1 MTDEKSNP
9 SDRTA
14 PLHFD
19 AVLDDERSAGFSSEG
34 EARGLAFSGGG
45 IRSATFN
52 LGVIQALAEE
62 KLLQKFDYLS
72 TISGGGYIGS
82 WLSLFIKR
90 YGGGEVAQ
98 AETELCRGDGK
109 LEHAAI
115 RFAKSTFAGFCRA
128 RKSATSMAKKL

>member
-1 MTDEKSNP
+1 MTDEKSIR

-72 TISGGGYIGS
+72 TISGGAPRATASARSGPGACMAGMGS
-82 WLSLFIKR
+82 
-90 YGGGEVAQ
+90 GAG
-98 AETELCRGDGK
+98 
-109 LEHAAI
+109 AACG
-115 RFAKSTFAGFCRA
+115 A
-128 RKSATSMAKKL
+128 